1 MEYEKRIALIDVDSS
16 QIHSIGHDPETNTL
30 AICFTK
36 GYRENRGPGSVY
48 HYKNV
53 DAETFAA
60 LRDAE
65 SIGKHFGA
73 HIKPFP
79 EKFPYTKQPDAA
91 HVDKAA

>member
-1 MEYEKRIALIDVDSS
+1 MTQRIALVDVDSS

-48 HYKNV
+48 HYANV
-53 DAETFAA
+53 DAEAFAA

-65 SIGKHFGA
+65 SIGKHFGQ

-79 EKFPYTKQPDAA
+79 EKFPYTRMLEPEP
-91 HVDKAA
+91 VTKAA